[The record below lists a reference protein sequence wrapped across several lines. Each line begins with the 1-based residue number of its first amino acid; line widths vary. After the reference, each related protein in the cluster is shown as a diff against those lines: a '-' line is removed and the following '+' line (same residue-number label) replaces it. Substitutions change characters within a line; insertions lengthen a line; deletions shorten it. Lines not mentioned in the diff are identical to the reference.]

1 MGAMKIVVT
10 FKLEKS
16 QIDFDPWMGFGAFN
30 LIYSVLAGALTISD
44 SPLWF
49 NELILTHIFSS
60 WNNLIGMLTK
70 HYAT

>member
-1 MGAMKIVVT
+1 MKIVVT

-16 QIDFDPWMGFGAFN
+16 EINFDPRMGFGALN

-44 SPLWF
+44 SPLKF

-60 WNNLIGMLTK
+60 RNNLTGMLTK
-70 HYAT
+70 HFIT